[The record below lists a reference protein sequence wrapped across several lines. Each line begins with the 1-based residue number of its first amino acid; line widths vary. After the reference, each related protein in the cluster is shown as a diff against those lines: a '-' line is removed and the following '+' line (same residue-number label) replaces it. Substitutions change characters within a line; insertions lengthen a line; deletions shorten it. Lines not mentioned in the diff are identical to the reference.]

1 MRQTRTARWIV
12 NDAGRI
18 LQVGILLVAISLPT
32 FGARAAESRADSNGV
47 TRDPLVLSNV
57 DKDLSEANMRFT
69 AGKVE
74 ADWERVKSNPAGAG
88 FASLFQMFVDVA
100 RIESVGDA
108 ARLARLK
115 GESKIGNI
123 ATGIA
128 LELKKKGITADIIGM
143 AAIETLAKDTSGR
156 AFQTD
161 FDDLQVR
168 YTLILDYL
176 ETARAGALSLDL
188 ADRLTANGRQ
198 YYAIEILR
206 DFLTVYIDKQPDRA
220 SKLALARSAARSAA
234 LINDPEVVVILTD
247 TIDRAP
253 QDLRVDIA
261 AAILSAL
268 PATFENLLTVTNETP
283 PAERDLRDAWKASLA
298 YVHAQT
304 PARPIDDILRSSAR
318 RLDSRAFELLV
329 SGTAERGRRNRMIAT
344 AARLN
349 LTDGSPIGAYLK
361 LRNTDFDVASDP
373 DIIIHTLADLASA
386 DYSQYVAAL
395 AGDLLKEVRSGRAK
409 LSADQVKT
417 VLSALETTQDA
428 ALIGEFARHI
438 AGDDTI
444 AATTQL
450 RGRLKN
456 AFDGPFDEKLGKAL
470 ATELSAIGPRLP
482 SSLTAAA
489 FLIAGRLP
497 EPATIEGEQ
506 MVSESDED
514 ILLLVATASRLWLY
528 GERQGQLIAYLQS
541 AAPARLRLA
550 VAEGITG
557 NDAFD
562 PRSTRG
568 TEVEHAVR
576 PLISGTEET
585 AQIALIKASLGLPS
599 PDAQL
604 GTGQQSELAGR
615 ALRYRL
621 TAGERV
627 SVAKADD
634 TTTLVAK
641 AIYGDFHDAVG
652 SLKSIS
658 DYRLRIA
665 AFRTVA
671 ESKALILD
679 KKQWLNTVE
688 HPEKTKTSSLELK
701 KAMGLRADG
710 IELWAPAASSE
721 LLAKQPFMP
730 NLLLGPGAV
739 TRRIPADSLAANQS
753 ALAGIS
759 KRGETRATRL
769 MRFSSEHFDD
779 VINLGVREY
788 LFLREKTST
797 PRIIFVTRGVMTI
810 GELISQIS
818 LTDPDAI
825 TEDNG
830 VVTLNVPLAVNEGA
844 SLVISGKEIKEFRL
858 STDNGAFLVNS
869 GKLYVDGV
877 TITSHSS
884 KTGGPSYVRDHKQG
898 FYFRPF
904 VLSWSGSETYAADS
918 RFLALGYSGGRTY
931 GVSLSSG
938 STDTTSS
945 KFKVSP
951 PTGYFINNSFDNLY
965 YGFYAFEADDIV
977 FVGNELRDGVIYGL
991 DPHDRSHNLMM
1002 AYNTAYGSLKKH
1014 GIIISREV
1022 DDSFILGNLSFDN
1035 HGTGIMLDRLS
1046 YGTVIYA
1053 NVASHNHG
1061 DGFSA
1066 MESPCALVDS
1076 NLFSKNARSGVKI
1089 RNSWDIHV
1097 EGNIIT
1103 DNKAAGIEAYIDD
1116 LQSAALSEFRNI
1128 EKDPYYPIATVSV
1141 SRNVMSRNRIGVS
1154 TRGAT
1159 ESVFSNNRFVDQR
1172 PRYLGGDIKPLALQA
1187 VSESATR
1194 PISLRSTCVPRI
1206 PIAKS
1211 CSLALNGIIP
1221 SQTEQSVYSDRMA
1234 DNNYCVGGNA
1244 PQAVAFRSA
1253 VGE

>member
-1 MRQTRTARWIV
+1 MKPTRTHSWIAHV
-12 NDAGRI
+12 QACM
-18 LQVGILLVAISLPT
+18 LLAAFSIPA
-32 FGARAAESRADSNGV
+32 FGAGAAETPA

-57 DKDLSEANMRFT
+57 EKDLSEANLRFT
-69 AGKVE
+69 ARKVE
-74 ADWERVKSNPAGAG
+74 TEWAHAKSNPADAG

-108 ARLARLK
+108 ARLAQLK
-115 GESKIGNI
+115 GDSKISNI
-123 ATGIA
+123 ATGIS
-128 LELKKKGITADIIGM
+128 LGLKAKGISADIIGM
-143 AAIETLAKDTSGR
+143 AAIEALTRDANGQT
-156 AFQTD
+156 FQTG

-176 ETARAGALSLDL
+176 ETPRAGHLSLDL

-206 DFLTVYIDKQPDRA
+206 DFLNVYIDKQPDKA
-220 SKLALARSAARSAA
+220 TKLALARRAARSAA
-234 LINDPEVVVILTD
+234 LIDNPEVVIILTD

-253 QDLRVDIA
+253 RDLRADIA

-268 PATFENLLTVTNETP
+268 PANFEDILAVGSDAP
-283 PAERDLRDAWKASLA
+283 SAEKDLRDAWKASLA
-298 YVHAQT
+298 LASGRT
-304 PARPIDDILRSSAR
+304 PTRSIDDILQSSAR
-318 RLDSRAFELLV
+318 RLDTRAYELLV
-329 SGTAERGRRNRMIAT
+329 SGTANRDERNRLIA
-344 AARLN
+344 AAAGFN
-349 LTDGSPIGAYLK
+349 LADGSPIRAYQK
-361 LRNTDFDVASDP
+361 LRNSDFDISADTDVV
-373 DIIIHTLADLASA
+373 IGTLTDLASA
-386 DYSQYVAAL
+386 GYAQYTAAL
-395 AGDLLKEVRSGRAK
+395 AGDLLQELRGGRIK
-409 LSADQVKT
+409 LTAGRVET
-417 VLSALETTQDA
+417 ILSALETTQDA
-428 ALIGEFARHI
+428 ALIGAFASHI
-438 AGDDTI
+438 PNGDVIGAAAG
-444 AATTQL
+444 L
-450 RGRLKN
+450 RGRLKI
-456 AFDGPFDEKLGKAL
+456 AFDGPVDQKVGKTLFAELNSLDPRLPAAL
-470 ATELSAIGPRLP
+470 ATAAY
-482 SSLTAAA
+482 LTA
-489 FLIAGRLP
+489 GKLP
-497 EPATIEGEQ
+497 EPGKFNGQQATNLP
-506 MVSESDED
+506 DKD
-514 ILLLVATASRLWLY
+514 AALLVAVVRRLWLY
-528 GERQGQLIAYLQS
+528 GERQPLLVAFLQS
-541 AAPARLRLA
+541 EAPLALKLA

-557 NDAFD
+557 NAAFD
-562 PRSTRG
+562 IRSKRG
-568 TEVEHAVR
+568 AEVERAANALMSR
-576 PLISGTEET
+576 TIGTART
-585 AQIALIKASLGLPS
+585 TLIKASLGLPS

-604 GTGQQSELAGR
+604 DATERSELAER
-615 ALRYRL
+615 ELRYRL
-621 TAGERV
+621 VTGGKLP
-627 SVAKADD
+627 VAETDGARA
-634 TTTLVAK
+634 LVAK
-641 AIYGDFHDAVG
+641 AVFGDFHDAVG
-652 SLKSIS
+652 SLKSIP
-658 DYRLRIA
+658 DYRQRIN

-679 KKQWLNTVE
+679 KKAWLNTAE
-688 HPEKTKTSSLELK
+688 RPAK
-701 KAMGLRADG
+701 KVTGALDLQKASGLRAG
-710 IELWAPAASSE
+710 GMELWATAKTAE
-721 LLAKQPFMP
+721 LLAKRPFMP
-730 NLLLGPGAV
+730 NLLVGSGSV
-739 TRRIPADSLAANQS
+739 TRGIPVDSLAGNQS

-788 LFLREKTST
+788 LFLREGTST

-810 GELISQIS
+810 GELISQIA

-825 TEDNG
+825 TEEDG

-844 SLVISGKEIKEFRL
+844 SLVISGKEIKELRL

-869 GKLYVDGV
+869 GKLYVDGI
-877 TITSHSS
+877 TITSHSD

-904 VLSWSGSETYAADS
+904 ILSWSGSETYASDS

-938 STDTTSS
+938 SIDTASN

-1014 GIIISREV
+1014 GIIISRDV

-1035 HGTGIMLDRLS
+1035 QGTGIMLDRLS
-1046 YGTVIYA
+1046 YGTVVYA
-1053 NVASHNHG
+1053 NVASYNRG

-1076 NLFSKNARSGVKI
+1076 NLFTKNARSGIKI

-1097 EGNIIT
+1097 EGNIIA
-1103 DNKAAGIEAYIDD
+1103 DNKAAGVEAYIDD
-1116 LQSAALSEFRNI
+1116 LQSAALSEFRNM

-1141 SRNVMSRNRIGVS
+1141 SRNLLTRNNIGVS

-1159 ESVFSNNRFVDQR
+1159 EALFSGNRFIDQL

-1187 VSESATR
+1187 VSESASR
-1194 PISLRSTCVPRI
+1194 PVSLRSTCIPRI

-1221 SQTEQSVYSDRMA
+1221 SQTEQPIYSDRMA
-1234 DNNYCVGGNA
+1234 DANFCVGGSA
-1244 PQAVAFRSA
+1244 PQAKAFRTA
-1253 VGE
+1253 EGE